1 MILNRDLSG
10 SRGNENALKL
20 KGLEIMP
27 SYMYL
32 FLFLAKGFIKESD
45 YVMLAEATSKNNQI
59 SIIPTIIFF
68 FTKYKEYKYPEL
80 EMFFS
85 RIVESV
91 YYYNGP
97 HEEKYIVIVL
107 ARENIQ

>member
-32 FLFLAKGFIKESD
+32 FLFLAKGFIKEFD
-45 YVMLAEATSKNNQI
+45 YVMLAEATSKNYQMN
-59 SIIPTIIFF
+59 SIFF

-97 HEEKYIVIVL
+97 QKEKYIVIVL
-107 ARENIQ
+107 AKENIQ

>member
-1 MILNRDLSG
+1 MILNRDLTG
-10 SRGNENALKL
+10 TRGNENNLKL

-59 SIIPTIIFF
+59 SSIFF
-68 FTKYKEYKYPEL
+68 FTKYKEYKYPE
-80 EMFFS
+80 
-85 RIVESV
+85 
-91 YYYNGP
+91 YYNGP
-97 HEEKYIVIVL
+97 QEEKYIVIVL
-107 ARENIQ
+107 AKENIQ

>member
-1 MILNRDLSG
+1 MFPIYCR
-10 SRGNENALKL
+10 K
-20 KGLEIMP
+20 
-27 SYMYL
+27 
-32 FLFLAKGFIKESD
+32 IKVSE
-45 YVMLAEATSKNNQI
+45 L
-59 SIIPTIIFF
+59 IFF

-97 HEEKYIVIVL
+97 QEEKYIVIVL
-107 ARENIQ
+107 AVVSQI

>member
-10 SRGNENALKL
+10 TRGNENALKL

-59 SIIPTIIFF
+59 SSIFF

-91 YYYNGP
+91 YYYKGP
-97 HEEKYIVIVL
+97 QEEKYIVIVL
-107 ARENIQ
+107 AQENIQ

>member
-10 SRGNENALKL
+10 
-20 KGLEIMP
+20 
-27 SYMYL
+27 
-32 FLFLAKGFIKESD
+32 
-45 YVMLAEATSKNNQI
+45 T
-59 SIIPTIIFF
+59 
-68 FTKYKEYKYPEL
+68 EYKYPEL

-97 HEEKYIVIVL
+97 QKEKYIVIVL
-107 ARENIQ
+107 SQENIQ